1 MIDTNFSFPDLS
13 TAQGVLP
20 EVEKRPLLTRM
31 PNTAHDWVL
40 QLDNTTITQLQTC
53 PRAGMF
59 YTIYRRQKPDR
70 SPLIFGGAIH
80 CGLEHIYKH
89 GFNSESAAI
98 AKILEYFSHH
108 PYPTAGEWR
117 TPAFAIESFQ
127 KYCSFWS
134 LMDNFKPISSDWVE
148 KPFAL
153 NIGSFELNR
162 TLPYTYAQLTS
173 ESSNDELYCKTLHVQ
188 WSGKIDIVVD
198 QDGSTFVVDHKT
210 TSIGGDTFINDFQL
224 AQQTH
229 GYMWAVQKI
238 LGHPIAGFILN
249 ALIIRKPTVSGKG
262 KGTEFERRHFY
273 YTQESINEWYDD
285 ILHTIENFIH
295 SITASSFPKATTWCF
310 GKYGACQYHDIC
322 TLPKAQRPFMLF
334 SDQYANVTWSPLD
347 KDDSAS

>member
-13 TAQGVLP
+13 DAQGALP
-20 EVEKRPLLTRM
+20 PVPKRPLLTRM
-31 PNTAHDWVL
+31 PDTTNDWIL

-53 PRAGMF
+53 PRAGQF
-59 YTIYRRQKPDR
+59 YTIYRRQRPDR

-80 CGLEHIYKH
+80 CGLEHIYKY
-89 GFNSESAAI
+89 GFNSEKAAI
-98 AKILEYFSHH
+98 QKILDYFAQH

-127 KYCSFWS
+127 KYCTHWS
-134 LMDNFKPISSDWVE
+134 LMDNFNPISHEWVE

-153 NIGSFELNR
+153 NIGSFEIHDNLPF
-162 TLPYTYAQLTS
+162 TLAQLT
-173 ESSNDELYCKTLHVQ
+173 DEDSLELLRIETLHVQ

-198 QDGSTFVVDHKT
+198 QDGSKFVVDHKT
-210 TSIGGDTFINDFQL
+210 TSIGGETFVKDFEL

-238 LGHPIAGFILN
+238 LGEHIAGFILN
-249 ALIIRKPTVSGKG
+249 ALIIRKPTVKGTG
-262 KGTEFERRHFY
+262 KGTEFDRRHFY
-273 YTQESINEWYDD
+273 YTQESITEWHQD

-295 SITASSFPKATTWCF
+295 SLTSNSFPKATTWCF
-310 GKYGACQYHDIC
+310 GKYGTCQYHDVC
-322 TLPKAQRPFMLF
+322 TLPAAQRAFMLF

-347 KDDSAS
+347 KEASDT